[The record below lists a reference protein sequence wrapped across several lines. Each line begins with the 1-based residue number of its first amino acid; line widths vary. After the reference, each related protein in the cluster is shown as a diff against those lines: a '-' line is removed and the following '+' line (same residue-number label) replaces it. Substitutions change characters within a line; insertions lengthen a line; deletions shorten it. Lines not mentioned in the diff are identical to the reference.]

1 MTLLRQTFYE
11 VMTIATLMA
20 FFTPCKAS
28 EPQVAMDLLTGGIG
42 GIRDGVGEIVGK
54 TVGQSVGKS
63 VGGFVGQMADKSVSK
78 MTGGEKDFFGGQ
90 RKDRLFGRQI
100 GGQKQEDGI
109 WINQW
114 VDGFLGENGLIGGQ
128 DRGQERVESIGGFLG
143 R

>member
-42 GIRDGVGEIVGK
+42 GILGNRGDGV
-54 TVGQSVGKS
+54 
-63 VGGFVGQMADKSVSK
+63 
-78 MTGGEKDFFGGQ
+78 
-90 RKDRLFGRQI
+90 

>member
-42 GIRDGVGEIVGK
+42 GILGNRGDGVGEIVGK

-90 RKDRLFGRQI
+90 
-100 GGQKQEDGI
+100 KQEDGI